1 MYYATDTCPWACG
14 LGVIGEFS
22 IKNDD
27 RFWGDE
33 CELKKNKFEGGG
45 GGTPFFV
52 AGFINEPE
60 CEKTYKLLEHHAV
73 LAFQSPVMTNKNS
86 GNKFFFCVFSTEPEH
101 EKEKFSWPFK
111 E

>member
-1 MYYATDTCPWACG
+1 MYYEKDICSWTCG
-14 LGVIGEFS
+14 LGVIGNFQEKHGYS
-22 IKNDD
+22 IWDAPSILNKN
-27 RFWGDE
+27 G
-33 CELKKNKFEGGG
+33 FEGGG

-52 AGFINEPE
+52 AGFIEEPE
-60 CEKTYKLLEHHAV
+60 CEKAYELLERHAV
-73 LAFQSPVMTNKNS
+73 LAFQSPIMTNKNT